1 MDYVWGS
8 NTITQFEPGFGLLF
22 EWDGEHPAA
31 EDDTTLR
38 IRKGERVDPG
48 ALPVRCVLSGTGKRA
63 RVPDFFFLNYYILS
77 ESMARIFRE
86 FDLGHGYLHP
96 LQLMDR
102 DGTTV
107 LGTYYILVAG
117 NVKSA
122 LVPEKSENLKK
133 DAISRLKLP
142 VIPKNDA
149 LVMSRDA
156 LEGPDVWHHQP
167 FLKGLFLSDRLVRT
181 LKSQKCDR
189 LFHLYRIRIE

>member
-1 MDYVWGS
+1 MDCVWGS

-22 EWDGEHPAA
+22 EWDGEHPAE

-38 IRKGERVDPG
+38 IRKGERVDP
-48 ALPVRCVLSGTGKRA
+48 ASLPARCVLIGKGKPTP
-63 RVPDFFFLNYYILS
+63 VPDFFFLNYYLVS
-77 ESMARIFRE
+77 ETMARTFRK
-86 FDLGHGYLHP
+86 FDLAHGYLHP

-122 LVPEKSENLKK
+122 LLPERSESVKK
-133 DAISRLKLP
+133 DAFGRLKLP

-156 LEGPDVWHHQP
+156 LVGPDLWHHQP

-181 LKSQKCDR
+181 LKAQKYDK
-189 LFHLYRIRIE
+189 LFHLYRVRIE